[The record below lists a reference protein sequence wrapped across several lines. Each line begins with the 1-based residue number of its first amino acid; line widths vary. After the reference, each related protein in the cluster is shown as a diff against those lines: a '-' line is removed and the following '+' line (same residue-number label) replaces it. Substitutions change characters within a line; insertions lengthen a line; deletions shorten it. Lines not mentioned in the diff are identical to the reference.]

1 MKDGEK
7 EIFAAR
13 RQAMV
18 EKQLRRRGIRDP
30 IVLAAFLKVP
40 REKFVPES
48 EIEIAYADHPV
59 PIGLGQTVSQ
69 PYMVALMAQELELKG
84 GEKLLE
90 IGTGSGYQ
98 TALLAEMGC
107 SVYSVE
113 RIESLATS
121 ARARLQAMG
130 YEGIRSRVGDG
141 TLGWLEEAPY
151 DRITVGAGGPRVPS
165 ALIEQLADGGILVI
179 PVGSEHFQELLV
191 VAREGDR
198 VRECR
203 GCGCSFVRLIGRQGW

>member
-1 MKDGEK
+1 MKE
-7 EIFAAR
+7 EASFAAR

-18 EKQLRRRGIRDP
+18 ERQLRRRGIRDQ
-30 IVLAAFLKVP
+30 IVLDAFLKVP

-48 EIEIAYADHPV
+48 ESDVAYGDHPV

-84 GEKLLE
+84 GEKVLE

-107 SVYSVE
+107 SVYTVE
-113 RIESLATS
+113 RLEPLAAP

-130 YEGIRSRVGDG
+130 YEGIHSRVGDG
-141 TLGWLEEAPY
+141 TLGWPEEAPY
-151 DRITVGAGGPRVPS
+151 DRITVGAGGPRVPA
-165 ALIEQLADGGILVI
+165 ALVEQLADGGVLVI
-179 PVGSEHFQELLV
+179 PVGSEYFQELLV
-191 VAREGDR
+191 VTREGDR
-198 VRECR
+198 VRERR
-203 GCGCSFVRLIGRQGW
+203 GCGCAFVRLIGQQGW